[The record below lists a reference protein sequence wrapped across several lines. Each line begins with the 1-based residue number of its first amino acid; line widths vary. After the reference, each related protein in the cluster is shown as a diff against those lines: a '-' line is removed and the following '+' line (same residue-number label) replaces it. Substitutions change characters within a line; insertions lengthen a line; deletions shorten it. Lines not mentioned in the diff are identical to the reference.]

1 MTPDQQIDRSVLAG
15 KDRDELHTI
24 AGAIGV
30 KAATR
35 MRKADLIDAILTA
48 ANGGEAPAD
57 APASAEP
64 AKAEPAAKPR
74 RVRSTRSTPPA
85 DDDLAALA
93 AEEDALGGDA
103 PEEDAPQPRPRARRA
118 TPAPVEVPD
127 PSDDRG
133 ADAGSARRAP
143 RSSRPTTISPRS
155 PRRRTRSAA
164 TSPTRSR

>member
-57 APASAEP
+57 AAADPEP
-64 AKAEPAAKPR
+64 AKAELAAKPR
-74 RVRSTRSTPPA
+74 RVRSTRSAPPA

-103 PEEDAPQPRPRARRA
+103 TEDEPLPRPRARRA
-118 TPAPVEVPD
+118 APAPVEEPD
-127 PSDDRG
+127 TSDDR
-133 ADAGSARRAP
+133 ADDAGSD
-143 RSSRPTTISPRS
+143 
-155 PRRRTRSAA
+155 AA
-164 TSPTRSR
+164 GDTGHD